1 MDKNNKVEILEKLTR
16 FQDCKIKL
24 IEDENKKLNKINKK
38 LHLALN
44 CAINLLETYFDYGEI
59 RYTDDCKRMKQLIR
73 EINKLEEK

>member
-1 MDKNNKVEILEKLTR
+1 MDEV
-16 FQDCKIKL
+16 IKL
-24 IEDENKKLNKINKK
+24 KRINNK

-73 EINKLEEK
+73 EINKLEGK